1 MTGQAESRSKKK
13 EARRPEANEVRGA
26 IAVIDLRMH
35 DARFADSPFRK
46 QGRGSLLLLL
56 AS

>member
-13 EARRPEANEVRGA
+13 EARKTEASEVRSTVT
-26 IAVIDLRMH
+26 VIDLRMH

-46 QGRGSLLLLL
+46 QSIGVFVP